1 MIEDIRNTVANFI
14 SPSVLW
20 AVLGAIVLVFA
31 VVSVAL
37 MYHWKNYNV
46 DSKVVS
52 RITRVYFFV
61 SFTFILAMA
70 AAITSYSL

>member
-1 MIEDIRNTVANFI
+1 MIENARTAIVNFV

-20 AVLGAIVLVFA
+20 SLLGVIILVFA
-31 VVSVAL
+31 VISFAL

-46 DSKVVS
+46 NSKVVS
-52 RITRVYFFV
+52 RLIRVYFIV

-70 AAITSYSL
+70 AAVTSY

>member
-1 MIEDIRNTVANFI
+1 MTEDIRNTIANFV

-20 AVLGAIVLVFA
+20 AVLGAIVVAFT

-46 DSKVVS
+46 DSKVVT
-52 RITRVYFFV
+52 RITRVYFLV